1 MLIKPLFVL
10 TVSLLSLG
18 LLLPP
23 CGAIAQEA
31 RGESGAQNTPASAKV
46 HLKKVN
52 LNTASPAKL
61 QELPGVGP
69 ELAKRIV
76 QHREKIGKFRKIEE
90 LLNVRGM
97 GEKKFQKIKNRLVV
111 YLRPSRRSLSSAE
124 PVAG

>member
-1 MLIKPLFVL
+1 MLTKPLFVA
-10 TVSLLSLG
+10 TVFLLCLG
-18 LLLPP
+18 LSLPP
-23 CGAIAQEA
+23 CGAMGQEA
-31 RGESGAQNTPASAKV
+31 KGDSGVRNTPANAKV

-111 YLRPSRRSLSSAE
+111 
-124 PVAG
+124 